1 MEIAQE
7 RKAVILEQ
15 TVINK
20 SAEELSKIY
29 DELGY
34 VEMSAPAL
42 GLACRYRGIEIVKVL
57 IEKGASFDF
66 PSTREIEEKY
76 HCYIGYNYDNYRT
89 NYSLYLLKA
98 FRGGLKGACCLK
110 GMTLNK
116 NAKRETGKPLP
127 FLADDERVIVL
138 NYLFENKEKISFQ
151 PEEMLF
157 YAIYAKDTVI
167 VEKLR
172 KFGVKLSEMRIQ
184 IITEGGM
191 AMDGYWFEYGAMTG
205 KLADEDY
212 LEVMEQLALEL
223 DGEPFYLTEKT
234 FALTKK
240 RFSDIKIFEFFLAHF
255 RQDKMNKN
263 KIIRSLIDEDAL
275 DALPA
280 IEKEGWLNV
289 PKKRDEM
296 IEYASQNNK
305 TESLAWLLDFK
316 NRTADFAAEQ
326 KMAEKKMMRELN
338 ASPDSVSELKKIWSY
353 KKREDGTLV
362 ITNYKGTNIEVVV
375 PEKIGRSIVTAI
387 GQGAFTGSSGIGVIT
402 YATLEQEQHHRK
414 ITKITLPN
422 TIQYIGKGA
431 FSRMSALKEIIIPE
445 GVREIASYAFYGCSS
460 LEKLT
465 IPETVNIIGEYAFE
479 NCNFFKLIIYCAK
492 ESNAE
497 SYCKENGY
505 QFKNSED

>member
-1 MEIAQE
+1 MEISQE
-7 RKAVILEQ
+7 EKAALLERA
-15 TVINK
+15 VLN
-20 SAEELSKIY
+20 SSVEELSNTY

-42 GLACRYRGIEIVKVL
+42 GLACRYRGLEMVKALV
-57 IEKGASFDF
+57 EKGASFDF

-110 GMTLNK
+110 GMALNK

-127 FLADDERVIVL
+127 FLADNERIVVL
-138 NYLFENKEKISFQ
+138 NYLFENKEKIFFQ

-157 YAIYAKDTVI
+157 YAIYAKDI
-167 VEKLR
+167 IIIEELR
-172 KFGVKLSEMRIQ
+172 KRGVKLSETRVQ
-184 IITEGGM
+184 IITDGGM
-191 AMDGYWFEYGAMTG
+191 AMDGYWFEYGMMTG

-212 LEVMEQLALEL
+212 LDVMEQLALEL
-223 DGEPFYLTEKT
+223 DGESFYLTEKV

-240 RFSDIKIFEFFLAHF
+240 RFSDIKVFEFFLAHF

-263 KIIRSLIDEDAL
+263 KIIRNLIDEDAL
-275 DALPA
+275 DALTV
-280 IEKEGWLNV
+280 IEKEGWLNM

-326 KMAEKKMMRELN
+326 KKAEKKLMRELN
-338 ASPDSVSELKKIWSY
+338 ASPDSVYELKKIWSY

-362 ITNYKGTNIEVVV
+362 ITNYKGTNVEVTV

-387 GQGAFTGSSGIGVIT
+387 GQGAFIGTFGIGNVIT
-402 YATLEQEQHHRK
+402 YATLEQQQQHRK
-414 ITKITLPN
+414 ITKITLPK

-431 FSRMSALKEIIIPE
+431 FCKMSSLKEINIPE
-445 GVREIASYAFYGCSS
+445 EVHEIDLYAFYGCSS

-465 IPETVNIIGEYAFE
+465 IPKTVDTIGEYAFA
-479 NCNFFKLIIYCAK
+479 NSSKLITYCPK
-492 ESNAE
+492 GSRAE
-497 SYCKENGY
+497 SYCKERGY
-505 QFKNSED
+505 PFKNSED